1 MGGYWKNNEFINT
14 CDWCGKEC
22 GPGRYCSEKCK
33 REAEESRRPK
43 RESRTSSSSSYEVES
58 EHSTGLFGI
67 IWKVVKW
74 VIIITIVWFVYDNYI
89 K

>member
-1 MGGYWKNNEFINT
+1 MGGYWKNNTFINT

-22 GPGRYCSEKCK
+22 GSGGYCSEKCR
-33 REAEESRRPK
+33 REAYEAKHPK
-43 RESRTSSSSSYEVES
+43 RESKNTTYDDDN
-58 EHSTGLFGI
+58 HSTGLLGT

>member
-1 MGGYWKNNEFINT
+1 MGGYWKNNQWINT

-22 GPGRYCSEKCK
+22 GPGDGYCSDKCR
-33 REAEESRRPK
+33 REAKEARHSK
-43 RESRTSSSSSYEVES
+43 RTSISSRNDSYVDDD
-58 EHSTGLFGI
+58 HSTGLLGT

-74 VIIITIVWFVYDNYI
+74 VIIITAVWFVYDNYI

>member
-1 MGGYWKNNEFINT
+1 MGGYWKDNKYINT

-22 GPGRYCSEKCK
+22 GPGQQYCSEKRK
-33 REAEESRRPK
+33 REAYESRHPRK
-43 RESRTSSSSSYEVES
+43 ESRKIDSSSYES
-58 EHSTGLFGI
+58 ESTGFFGL

-74 VIIITIVWFVYDNYI
+74 VIIITIIWFVYDNYL